1 MRNIFI
7 YLLLSLSL
15 LFGKE
20 RQLSDKSSLIATLD
34 DTVFWDY
41 CYENAQNCINS
52 CPDSALMLAK
62 TGLSLAIKKGSTHY
76 TQLFQDILF
85 SAMYKTQDINFD
97 KAFYLKQIHN
107 LREQSA
113 TDNIQQAELVEEIR
127 EHYKVQTTALILG
140 IVTISLL
147 FATILYLIYQRHKE
161 KERVFK
167 QELAELSILNS
178 HSARAPVATILGLV
192 GIYNRKNLADKF
204 NGEVVRMVEDEAQ
217 KLDDILH
224 EIARRTYK

>member
-7 YLLLSLSL
+7 WLLLSFSFV
-15 LFGKE
+15 FGKE
-20 RQLSDKSSLIATLD
+20 RNTSEKPSLLPILD
-34 DTVFWDY
+34 DTIFWNY
-41 CYENAQNCINS
+41 CHENAQNTINS
-52 CPDSALMLAK
+52 CPDSALMWGK
-62 TGLSLAIKKGSTHY
+62 TGLLLAIKKGSTHY

-85 SAMYKTQDINFD
+85 SAAYKTQDANFD
-97 KAFYLKQIHN
+97 KAFYLKQVHT
-107 LREQSA
+107 LREESVHE
-113 TDNIQQAELVEEIR
+113 NIQQAELVTEIR
-127 EHYKVQTTALILG
+127 EHYRVQTMALFLAMVI
-140 IVTISLL
+140 ISLL
-147 FATILYLIYQRHKE
+147 FATVLYLIYQKYKE